1 MRKNFFGNQFEN
13 IFVASSTIR
22 ESFYGRG
29 GDDDFTLYH
38 HEPDGVNIPDLTD
51 RFFGG
56 SGDDTLELLS
66 FSVTADGDNLSK
78 YGQLSFDGG
87 SGYDTVKSKVSAVMS
102 GGSTLDLNTIETS
115 VISVEHWFYDIVLN
129 AVAGDGGVTIQS
141 GVKDDTLNIFQQ
153 ADASENSIRVD
164 TSAGADSVLYT
175 ANADV
180 SDLKVNTGSGKDYFE
195 FNGNWGVTADI
206 TVKTGSGKDTV
217 VINGSTIASPGGLD
231 AVIKTGRGA
240 DTVVL
245 EGMHS
250 ESLNAGGGSDDIYVL
265 TGSFANAAD
274 TIKTGGGRDR
284 LFVELDA
291 YSTVAVV
298 EDFSAAKD
306 VFVFDRQESS
316 RAIPRDTDVLFD
328 RGEWE
333 AAEEDRLFMDN
344 SADKLYFGSNVLVEF
359 TSDVEL
365 TAGNFTVG
373 NWDY

>member
-1 MRKNFFGNQFEN
+1 M
-13 IFVASSTIR
+13 
-22 ESFYGRG
+22 
-29 GDDDFTLYH
+29 
-38 HEPDGVNIPDLTD
+38 
-51 RFFGG
+51 
-56 SGDDTLELLS
+56 
-66 FSVTADGDNLSK
+66 
-78 YGQLSFDGG
+78 
-87 SGYDTVKSKVSAVMS
+87 
-102 GGSTLDLNTIETS
+102 
-115 VISVEHWFYDIVLN
+115 
-129 AVAGDGGVTIQS
+129 
-141 GVKDDTLNIFQQ
+141 
-153 ADASENSIRVD
+153 
-164 TSAGADSVLYT
+164 
-175 ANADV
+175 

-206 TVKTGSGKDTV
+206 TVKTGNGNDTV
-217 VINGSTIASPGGLD
+217 IINGSTITSPGGLD

-344 SADKLYFGSNVLVEF
+344 GADKLYYGSNVLVEF
-359 TSDVEL
+359 ETDVEL